1 MYEFDRYIMLIR
13 STNFNP
19 FRLAAAYALC
29 SPPSPASGDGFHK
42 VPAPRARDK
51 ISRANASPKQPSLL
65 SRAVHGGEYHLSV
78 AQILLERVASTK
90 HVSAAASRV
99 SQKFVS
105 DGQALFVPFLP

>member
-1 MYEFDRYIMLIR
+1 MYELDCYIMLIR
-13 STNFNP
+13 STDFNP

-42 VPAPRARDK
+42 VSA
-51 ISRANASPKQPSLL
+51 L
-65 SRAVHGGEYHLSV
+65 SRGIKFHERMRVRNSPLE
-78 AQILLERVASTK
+78 LLERVASTK

-105 DGQALFVPFLP
+105 DEKAMSKTHCLL